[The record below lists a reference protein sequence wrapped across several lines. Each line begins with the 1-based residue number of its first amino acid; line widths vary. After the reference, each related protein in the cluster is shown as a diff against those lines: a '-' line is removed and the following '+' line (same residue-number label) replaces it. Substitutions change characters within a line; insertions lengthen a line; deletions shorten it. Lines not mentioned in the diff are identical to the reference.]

1 LAVVI
6 VMKNSGVLPL
16 LILSQVV
23 LSLQLPFAIIPL
35 VKFTNSRR
43 KMGPFA
49 SPGWVKWL
57 AWLATAIIFG
67 LNTFL
72 VAGMIGDWLG
82 AGGWVMWLTI
92 GVVLPATAGLLAM
105 LTWMTVRRE
114 KIARRGEPISADRIA
129 NEVSQLVPRFG
140 RIGVALEAKPSDAAV
155 IAEAVALARAN
166 KAELVLM
173 HVVEGAGGQW
183 YGPQTGDVESREDEK
198 YLTGLA
204 KRLKADLAA
213 SGVPDVRPALA
224 YGGNVPWQLVR
235 LARNEEVDL
244 IVVGSHGHR
253 GMSDFLHGQTID
265 KVRHDLHVPIMAV
278 R

>member
-1 LAVVI
+1 
-6 VMKNSGVLPL
+6 
-16 LILSQVV
+16 
-23 LSLQLPFAIIPL
+23 
-35 VKFTNSRR
+35 
-43 KMGPFA
+43 
-49 SPGWVKWL
+49 
-57 AWLATAIIFG
+57 
-67 LNTFL
+67 
-72 VAGMIGDWLG
+72 
-82 AGGWVMWLTI
+82 
-92 GVVLPATAGLLAM
+92 
-105 LTWMTVRRE
+105 
-114 KIARRGEPISADRIA
+114 
-129 NEVSQLVPRFG
+129 
-140 RIGVALEAKPSDAAV
+140 
-155 IAEAVALARAN
+155 
-166 KAELVLM
+166 M